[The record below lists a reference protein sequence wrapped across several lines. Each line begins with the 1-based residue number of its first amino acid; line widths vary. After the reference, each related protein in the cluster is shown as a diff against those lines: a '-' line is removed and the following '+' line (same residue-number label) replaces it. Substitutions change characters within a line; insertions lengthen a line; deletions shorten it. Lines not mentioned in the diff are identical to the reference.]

1 MLKKMLIPGP
11 FMALLVAVT
20 VLVRAADSS
29 APVPAPIQ
37 SVMTPYLQI
46 HDALAKDSMDGV
58 SDAAANLG
66 KATKVDKA
74 FPSELSQEAQTLA
87 QAKDLAA
94 VRTAFKPLSATLI
107 KVLADNHVN
116 SGAYVEAYC
125 PMERAS
131 WLQTGTTVSN
141 PFGASMATCGTIL
154 TGKGGPAPGKMNC
167 SMGCGM

>member
-37 SVMTPYLQI
+37 SVMTPYLQV
-46 HDALAKDSMDGV
+46 HDALAKDSLDGV
-58 SDAAANLG
+58 SAAAATLG
-66 KATKVDKA
+66 KAAKNDKT

-87 QAKDLAA
+87 QAKDIATA
-94 VRTAFKPLSATLI
+94 RTAFKPLSATLI

-125 PMERAS
+125 PMVNAS

-141 PFGASMATCGTIL
+141 PFGASMSKCGSIVNGTA
-154 TGKGGPAPGKMNC
+154 APGKMSC
-167 SMGCGM
+167 HMGCGM